1 MVIPPGRLEA
11 RAAEGSPA
19 ATLILDEATCADPP
33 TPLTTGMEAL
43 AAEDA
48 AWLWAYVPDSAA
60 RTKEAL

>member
-11 RAAEGSPA
+11 RAAEGSPG
-19 ATLILDEATCADPP
+19 ATLILEDATCADPP
-33 TPLTTGMEAL
+33 APLTTGIAAL

-60 RTKEAL
+60 KTRDAL